1 MIPDMPADFA
11 RLLDDPTVA
20 FTEHRVDRHR
30 VGKRLTTGAVLTLF
44 GLSLLYLV
52 IVAGIPF
59 HAAAHFIFVFLLSGV
74 WMCWKTVRHGDAAV
88 LLFPDVGFL
97 WVRRG
102 TLAAYRWSEVCS
114 VAVHLAID
122 KEEPASLRRGPGG
135 EITGA
140 AFRHASKVPFRKVR
154 ESLTVTRADGQ
165 QVELTPVFAD
175 FEQLVEAIQY
185 GTFQADWPSV
195 RCEFDEGRRLA
206 FGKLDVDR
214 NGLFVQH
221 SRLPWGEV
229 KDISWKGGMLQIRK
243 KGRAIPWHVVS
254 VEHLVRPH
262 VLLGLV
268 RFALDKVPGRSADSF
283 VSEAENS

>member
-20 FTEHRVDRHR
+20 FTEHRVDRQR
-30 VGKRLTTGAVLTLF
+30 VRKLLTTGFSLTFL
-44 GLSLLYLV
+44 GLCLLYLV

-59 HAAAHFIFVFLLSGV
+59 HVASHFIFVFLLSGV
-74 WMCWKTVRHGDAAV
+74 WLCWTTLRHGDAAV

-102 TLAAYRWSEVCS
+102 TLAAYRWSEVRS
-114 VAVHLAID
+114 VTVHLAID

-140 AFRHASKVPFRKVR
+140 AFRHASRVPFHKVR
-154 ESLTVTRADGQ
+154 DSLTVTRVDGQ

-175 FEQLVEAIQY
+175 FDQLVEAVQY
-185 GTFQADWPSV
+185 ASFQAEWPRV
-195 RCEFDEGRRLA
+195 RREFDEGRRVA

-214 NGLFVQH
+214 NGLFVQQK
-221 SRLPWGEV
+221 RLLWGEV
-229 KDISWKGGMLQIRK
+229 KDISWKGGVLQIRK
-243 KGRAIPWHVVS
+243 QGRAVPSYSVS
-254 VEHLVRPH
+254 VEALERPH
-262 VLLGLV
+262 VLL
-268 RFALDKVPGRSADSF
+268 ALADCALATASSDA
-283 VSEAENS
+283 VMRGEV